1 MNIRKATRLNKL
13 LTACSLFHVVR
24 SLRAFSESLSR
35 SGERSFLLIGIMI
48 MSVNGI
54 TAKRKIAPANHQ
66 ELEPIH
72 QATIA
77 VMEPMPAND
86 ACITAALW

>member
-1 MNIRKATRLNKL
+1 
-13 LTACSLFHVVR
+13 
-24 SLRAFSESLSR
+24 
-35 SGERSFLLIGIMI
+35 MI

-54 TAKRKIAPANHQ
+54 TAKRKIPPTNHQ

-72 QATIA
+72 QAAIA
-77 VMEPMPAND
+77 VIEPMPAKD